1 MTSLQNKLKLIK
13 ILLIFI
19 FFISIA
25 IFFKPSTES
34 SYKPDT
40 KIKLANIQKE
50 INSILNKGTILSTLT
65 QGRAGRWFIVSL
77 NLKYTSYEVIKER
90 LILHGFVEFKPNV
103 FCRDGESIKIS
114 IDTPDNEKSGT
125 LYWLYPDANCIK
137 NMQ

>member
-1 MTSLQNKLKLIK
+1 MISLQNKFKLIK

-19 FFISIA
+19 FFISIT

-50 INSILNKGTILSTLT
+50 INSILNKGAILSTLT
-65 QGRAGRWFIVSL
+65 QGWVGRWFIVSL
-77 NLKYTSYEVIKER
+77 DMKYTSYEVIKER
-90 LILHGFVEFKPNV
+90 LILHGFVEVKPNI
-103 FCRDGESIKIS
+103 FCRDGESMEIL
-114 IDTPDNEKSGT
+114 IDTAHNEKSGT